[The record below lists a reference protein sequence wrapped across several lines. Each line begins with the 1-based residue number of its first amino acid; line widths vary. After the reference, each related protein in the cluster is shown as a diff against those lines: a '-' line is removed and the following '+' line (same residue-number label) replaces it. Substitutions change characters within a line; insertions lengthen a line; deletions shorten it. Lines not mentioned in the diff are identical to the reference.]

1 MCRAI
6 FTLLD
11 RVDRVALGQ
20 YRGVVRVDL
29 SHPVIA
35 ERSIGH
41 IPMSGNEQV
50 DHVLR
55 PALAV
60 LFVDQRQLPQVMRIA
75 QAVAAVIFPVGC
87 PAIMDG
93 GPLESR
99 QNPESVESLLA
110 TVARVCVAAVC
121 SQ

>member
-20 YRGVVRVDL
+20 YRGVVRIDL

-50 DHVLR
+50 DHACLTGCHTHPLDIV
-55 PALAV
+55 V
-60 LFVDQRQLPQVMRIA
+60 SDF
-75 QAVAAVIFPVGC
+75 AA
-87 PAIMDG
+87 
-93 GPLESR
+93 
-99 QNPESVESLLA
+99 
-110 TVARVCVAAVC
+110 
-121 SQ
+121 